1 MKKIISVLLI
11 LCLCF
16 AFCACKGGKT
26 PSGSNNVS
34 TPSTGN
40 QSSNDSSSNNPSSNN
55 TSTSD
60 PSASTP
66 TTSQPSGETDKY
78 ADKVF
83 ASARQFSKNA
93 VAQKRTLDN
102 TVYKLKNNK
111 KLNVLYYGGSVTVGV
126 GSTDGNSW
134 AKLTEEW
141 LKSTYPDAQITC
153 TNSAIGGTGVY
164 YGNIRAELDAI
175 PYAPDLM
182 FIEFAINDAYEDFDY
197 SQSAYYLEMLIK
209 RMNKQFPQTDIIVLL
224 ITDKGKMGK
233 QFENADAHKAVANH
247 YGIPCFDL
255 GADLAKAVNDGK
267 GTWEDYFT
275 DYSHPSNKGYAVYT
289 NTVIEGLKKLLAVE
303 GKALKNHTMP
313 KEDYVIGGINM
324 NYKMLTADKVQ
335 MSEGWET
342 GKRKLHSFPMLFR
355 PTKSGAKITIEF
367 EGNSFG
373 LFMNTEKGNTVTAT
387 IDGKEKKIFVKAD
400 EEGANEKLIFD
411 NLAAGKHKIELE
423 YTGKARFYVYAVF
436 IG

>member
-26 PSGSNNVS
+26 PSGNSNTS
-34 TPSTGN
+34 TPSTSN
-40 QSSNDSSSNNPSSNN
+40 PSSNDSSSNNPSSNN

-164 YGNIRAELDAI
+164 Y
-175 PYAPDLM
+175 
-182 FIEFAINDAYEDFDY
+182 AYEDFDY